1 MYSERPSAMHV
12 RADMYSE
19 TLKAIRFLPD
29 FDVRY
34 AANACDKLP
43 PLQAVGTLEGAK

>member
-1 MYSERPSAMHV
+1 MYSERPSTMHV
-12 RADMYSE
+12 REDMYSE
-19 TLKAIRFLPD
+19 MAKAIHDWPD